1 MTAVASP
8 QPFAESFPALGTT
21 ATVLVTE
28 RAAVDV
34 ASVMLRAEAD
44 AVDRACSRFR
54 DDSEIRRVERAGVP
68 VEVSE
73 LLADHLSAALRAG
86 AVTDGLVDPTVEV
99 AELGYDRDFAAIV
112 SSDELVGPGRPA
124 PGWWRIAW
132 DAAAR
137 RVALPDGV
145 RVDLGSTAKALTA
158 DRAADWIHS
167 VVACGVL
174 VNLGGDIAVAGDAP
188 DGGWRITVTDDHTT
202 TGPVDQLVRIGD
214 GGLAS
219 SGTTRRRWHRGGREL
234 HHIVDPRT
242 GLPAAGP
249 WRTATAAARS
259 CLDANIA
266 STAAIVLGHDAI
278 GWLTER
284 AIPARL
290 VGTDGRIRLV
300 GPWPGNDRPRAGD
313 A

>member
-1 MTAVASP
+1 MTALASP

-28 RAAVDV
+28 RAAIGD
-34 ASVMLRAEAD
+34 ASAMLRAELD

-54 DDSEIRRVERAGVP
+54 ADSEIRRVERAGAP
-68 VEVSE
+68 VEVSD
-73 LLADHLSAALRAG
+73 LLADHLAAALRAG
-86 AVTDGLVDPTVEV
+86 AVTDGLVDPTVAV
-99 AELGYDRDFAAIV
+99 AELGYDRDFADLV
-112 SSDELVGPGRPA
+112 PSDEPIGPGRPA
-124 PGWWRIAW
+124 PGWWRIVW
-132 DAAAR
+132 DDAAR
-137 RVALPDGV
+137 RVALPAGV

-158 DRAADWIHS
+158 DRAADWIHA

-188 DGGWRITVTDDHTT
+188 EGGWRITVTDDHTT
-202 TGPVDQLVRIGD
+202 TGATDQLVRIHG

-219 SGTTRRRWHRGGREL
+219 SGTARRRWQRGGREL
-234 HHIVDPRT
+234 HHIIDPRT
-242 GLPAAGP
+242 GLPGAGP

-266 STAAIVLGHDAI
+266 STAAIVLGDDAV

-284 AIPARL
+284 GIPARL
-290 VGTDGRIRLV
+290 VGTDGRVRLV
-300 GPWPGNDRPRAGD
+300 GRWPGDDRARTAD